1 MFATASLHYF
11 GGGLML
17 DYCYF
22 DQRPSLL
29 SSSSGFFLFVWIF
42 WAFLSV
48 RIFSLLSR
56 FSLPFTGRIFLSGFY
71 SPSIGR
77 IFLSD

>member
-29 SSSSGFFLFVWIF
+29 LSVSGSLLSTFFSHFCFVLTFEPFFLFIIIS
-42 WAFLSV
+42 FLSV
-48 RIFSLLSR
+48 IDLW
-56 FSLPFTGRIFLSGFY
+56 FY
-71 SPSIGR
+71 L
-77 IFLSD
+77 FY